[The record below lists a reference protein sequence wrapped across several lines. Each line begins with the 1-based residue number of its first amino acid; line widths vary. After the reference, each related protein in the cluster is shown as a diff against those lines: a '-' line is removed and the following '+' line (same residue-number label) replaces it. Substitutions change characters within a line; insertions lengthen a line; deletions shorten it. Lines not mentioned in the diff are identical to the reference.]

1 MKNLKSI
8 LALAVSAGVAL
19 TACTKADRSDDFPKG
34 DPPPVSGGYTNS
46 RQIEPAS
53 LVGYWSFDGNLV
65 DSVTSSVGTNH
76 GMTYS
81 AGLKGQAL
89 TGGPNSNKALAT
101 APTSDGVKNM
111 TQYTISLWVNST
123 QNDGATGLVSITN
136 SNDFWAN
143 INIFLE
149 NGGSSTLARF
159 KTIFQ
164 VGTYQADNGIQ
175 DVQNG
180 FGKWTQY
187 TISYD
192 GAGKFRSY
200 VNGTLAAEK
209 TTGTGASSF
218 NNVGPIV
225 FGALHFMVENPAVTT
240 AGVQGWAG
248 YLPGKMDEVRIYN
261 KALTANQVLALSILE
276 RQGR

>member
-53 LVGYWSFDGNLV
+53 LVGYWSFDGNV
-65 DSVTSSVGTNH
+65 TDSVTLVAGTNS
-76 GMTYS
+76 GMSFTP
-81 AGLKGQAL
+81 GLKGQAL
-89 TGGPNSNKALAT
+89 TGAPAANKAYAT
-101 APTSDGVKNM
+101 APTSNGIKNM
-111 TQYTISLWVNST
+111 TQYTISLWMNSV
-123 QNDGATGLVSITN
+123 QNTGATGLFSITN
-136 SNDFWAN
+136 ATDFWAN

-149 NGGSSTLARF
+149 NGGSTTLARF

-164 VGTYQADNGIQ
+164 VGSYQADNGIQ

-187 TISYD
+187 TITYD
-192 GAGKFRSY
+192 GAGSFKSY
-200 VNGTLAAEK
+200 VNGNLAATK
-209 TTGTGASSF
+209 TTGTTANSF

-225 FGALHFMVENPAVTT
+225 FGALHFMTNPSSTSG
-240 AGVQGWAG
+240 AGEQGWAG
-248 YLPGKMDEVRIYN
+248 YLPGKMDEVRVYN